1 MKKST
6 IANKILHIFPIKK
19 RKIMFMSHLGNKYN
33 CNPKYLSEYM
43 VDHCP
48 EWDVVWALAN
58 PEKYDIKGVRKVK
71 FPSLRYFYELATCR
85 VFVTNLRMLKHF
97 QKRKGQFYIQTWHS
111 SLRLKMIEKDA
122 EDTLSPNYIKM
133 AKRDS
138 QQMDLL
144 ISGCQKSTDIFKKS
158 FWYNGSIIS
167 SGTPREDYF
176 LNASPSDLL
185 RIKQNLG
192 IDKKKRI
199 VLYAPTFR
207 KDLSTDIY
215 DLDFTAINRA
225 FQKKTGNEWIILLR
239 LHPNISYLSG
249 KLTKEMT
256 DVIDVSS
263 YDEIQELLLVAD
275 AVISDYSSLIFDYA
289 ITKRPCFLYT
299 PDLESYTHSD
309 RGLYF
314 NIQDLPF
321 PYSKTIEELCQTIS
335 SFSESK
341 YKKDV
346 ESFWESIGSF
356 EDGHACERVVKY
368 IYQHFC

>member
-1 MKKST
+1 
-6 IANKILHIFPIKK
+6 
-19 RKIMFMSHLGNKYN
+19 MFMSHLGNKYN

-85 VFVTNLRMLKHF
+85 IFVTNLRMLKHF
-97 QKRKGQFYIQTWHS
+97 QKRKGQFYIQLWHG
-111 SLRLKMIEKDA
+111 SLCTKMIEKDA
-122 EDTLSPNYIKM
+122 ENTLSPNYIKR

-138 QQMDLL
+138 QQMDIL
-144 ISGCQKSTDIFKKS
+144 ISGCQKMTDIFS
-158 FWYNGSIIS
+158 NCFWYDGPILPSGNPRQDIMFGNNKHIIKHV
-167 SGTPREDYF
+167 R
-176 LNASPSDLL
+176 
-185 RIKQNLG
+185 
-192 IDKKKRI
+192 KKLKI
-199 VLYAPTFR
+199 NESTKILLYAPSFR
-207 KDLSTDIY
+207 KDHNLEY
-215 DLDFTAINRA
+215 YNLDCSKLCEV
-225 FQKKTGNEWIILLR
+225 FQNKFGGKWKTLIR
-239 LHPNISYLSG
+239 LHPNISYLSDR
-249 KLTKEMT
+249 LTKELP

-356 EDGHACERVVKY
+356 EDGHSCERVVKY
-368 IYQHFC
+368 IYQHFS